1 MYFKSIFCLYLTFTQ
16 LSILVLQD
24 EIKFIVTDDPQEAKR
39 VLWMQR
45 RFTHK
50 PNVDKNS
57 PNVKRVDQSKI
68 QLEDYLPDTQKLVF
82 YVKWHEEGID
92 PANFEEDE
100 SYVSEMCE
108 TLKEE
113 LKKLIDG
120 LLEEDFLEEA
130 TEIYRGKVYIFFS
143 FLSF

>member
-1 MYFKSIFCLYLTFTQ
+1 
-16 LSILVLQD
+16 
-24 EIKFIVTDDPQEAKR
+24 
-39 VLWMQR
+39 MQR

-57 PNVKRVDQSKI
+57 PNAKRVDQSKI

-100 SYVSEMCE
+100 HYISEMCE
-108 TLKEE
+108 ALKEE

-130 TEIYRGKVYIFFS
+130 TEVYRGKTDITFLFLKCNLDLFIFWIFID
-143 FLSF
+143 F